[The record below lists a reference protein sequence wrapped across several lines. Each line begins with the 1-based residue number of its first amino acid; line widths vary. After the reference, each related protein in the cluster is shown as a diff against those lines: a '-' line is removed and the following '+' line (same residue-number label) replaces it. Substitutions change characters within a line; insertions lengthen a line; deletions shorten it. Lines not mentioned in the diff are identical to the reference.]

1 MDKKQTLHQKIIDA
15 TLTEI
20 STNGI
25 ENLTAKNI
33 SKRAKTSTG
42 IIYHH
47 FDTMEGLVFA
57 TYSELMN
64 ELVDRFGVAS
74 NLVDNFFMDLINGTN
89 QESVDE
95 AFKGMGL
102 SKLCRE

>member
-1 MDKKQTLHQKIIDA
+1 
-15 TLTEI
+15 
-20 STNGI
+20 
-25 ENLTAKNI
+25 
-33 SKRAKTSTG
+33 
-42 IIYHH
+42 
-47 FDTMEGLVFA
+47 
-57 TYSELMN
+57 MN